1 MSVLLFWCVPACLT
15 LAGVLVVGRYWF
27 MFDLGV
33 NPAANSLV
41 LVVLVAPS
49 MAVGLGGASLGL
61 WLLAT
66 WRRWSTARTVCWLL
80 ATQMLVWFGLLSVW
94 I

>member
-1 MSVLLFWCVPACLT
+1 MVD
-15 LAGVLVVGRYWF
+15 
-27 MFDLGV
+27 MGV

-41 LVVLVAPS
+41 LVYLVAPS
-49 MAVGLGGASLGL
+49 MACGLGGASLGL

-66 WRRWSTARTVCWLL
+66 WRRWSSARTVCCLI
-80 ATQMLVWFGLLSVW
+80 ATQLVVWFGLIAVW